1 LTCPPS
7 TLNINPVMSNIQQI
21 YKTLYDANWSH
32 ARICGHLQ
40 GILEAIEKY
49 PEQAETIIKQ
59 SVGTTKEFVNK
70 L

>member
-1 LTCPPS
+1 
-7 TLNINPVMSNIQQI
+7 MSNIQQI

-40 GILEAIEKY
+40 AILEAIEKY

-59 SVGTTKEFVNK
+59 SVDTAKEFANK
-70 L
+70 

>member
-1 LTCPPS
+1 
-7 TLNINPVMSNIQQI
+7 MSNIQQI

-49 PEQAETIIKQ
+49 PEQAETIINQ
-59 SVGTTKEFVNK
+59 SVDTAKEFVNK
-70 L
+70 